1 MTRRQVVTSHGDA
14 GNASIILVLITPA
27 IFGVAGLVVD
37 GGRALNAR
45 QHAANQAEQAARAAR
60 AAADAVDVDAI
71 RKGAGLAIDPLAA
84 RRAAERYLAA
94 AGATGTVSLGP
105 QSVTVTVK
113 ASTQTAFFA
122 VIGVNHISVTGTAT
136 ARPARGV
143 VTEETP

>member
-1 MTRRQVVTSHGDA
+1 MICRQVRSYGDA

-45 QHAANQAEQAARAAR
+45 QHAANHAEQAARAA
-60 AAADAVDVDAI
+60 ADVVDVDAI
-71 RKGAGLAIDPLAA
+71 RTGAGLAIDPLPA
-84 RRAAERYLAA
+84 RSAAERYLAA
-94 AGATGTVSLGP
+94 AGATGTVSLGV
-105 QSVTVTVK
+105 QFVTVTVK
-113 ASTQTAFFA
+113 ATTQTAFFA

-143 VTEETP
+143 VTEEAP

>member
-1 MTRRQVVTSHGDA
+1 MIRRQVVNSHRDA

-27 IFGVAGLVVD
+27 IYGVAGLVVD

-45 QHAANQAEQAARAAR
+45 QHAANQAEHAAR

-71 RKGAGLAIDPLAA
+71 RTGAGLAIDPLAA

-143 VTEETP
+143 VTEENP

>member
-1 MTRRQVVTSHGDA
+1 MIRSQLVTHHGDA
-14 GNASIILVLITPA
+14 GNASIILVLLTPA

-45 QHAANQAEQAARAAR
+45 QHAANQAEQAARAA
-60 AAADAVDVDAI
+60 ADAVDVDAI
-71 RKGAGLAIDPLAA
+71 RTGAGLAIDPLTA

-94 AGATGTVSLGP
+94 AGETGTVSLGA

-113 ASTQTAFFA
+113 ATTQTAFFA

>member
-1 MTRRQVVTSHGDA
+1 MTHRQVVNSHGDA

-45 QHAANQAEQAARAAR
+45 QHAANQAEQAARAG
-60 AAADAVDVDAI
+60 ADAVDVDAI
-71 RKGAGLAIDPLAA
+71 RTGNGLAIDPLAA
-84 RRAAERYLAA
+84 RSAADRYLAA

-105 QSVTVTVK
+105 QSVTVTVR

-122 VIGVNHISVTGTAT
+122 VIGVKHISVTGTAT

>member
-1 MTRRQVVTSHGDA
+1 MIRGQIADSHRDA

-45 QHAANQAEQAARAAR
+45 QQAASHAEQAAR

-71 RKGAGLAIDPLAA
+71 RTGAGLAIDPLAA
-84 RRAAERYLAA
+84 RSAAERYLAA
-94 AGATGTVSLGP
+94 AGATGTVSLGA

-113 ASTQTAFFA
+113 ASTRTTFFA
-122 VIGVNHISVTGTAT
+122 VIGVNHISVTGMAT

-143 VTEETP
+143 VTEGTP

>member
-1 MTRRQVVTSHGDA
+1 MISRRVVDGHKDA

-45 QHAANQAEQAARAAR
+45 QHAANQAEQAARAA
-60 AAADAVDVDAI
+60 ADAVDVDAI
-71 RKGAGLAIDPLAA
+71 RTGAGLVIDPLAA

-94 AGATGTVSLGP
+94 AGASGRVSVGR
-105 QSVTVTVK
+105 QSVTVTVN

-143 VTEETP
+143 VTEEAP

>member
-1 MTRRQVVTSHGDA
+1 MIRRQVDTSHGDA

-45 QHAANQAEQAARAAR
+45 QQAANHAEQAAR

-71 RKGAGLAIDPLAA
+71 RTGAGLAIDPLAA

-94 AGATGTVSLGP
+94 AGATGTVALGP
-105 QSVTVTVK
+105 QSVTVTVT

-122 VIGVNHISVTGTAT
+122 VTGVNHISVTGTAT

-143 VTEETP
+143 ASEETP

>member
-1 MTRRQVVTSHGDA
+1 MIRRQVVTSHGDA

-45 QHAANQAEQAARAAR
+45 QQAANQAEQAAR

-71 RKGAGLAIDPLAA
+71 RTGAGLAIDPLAA

-94 AGATGTVSLGP
+94 AGATGRVSLGP

-122 VIGVNHISVTGTAT
+122 VIGVTHISVIGTAT

>member
-1 MTRRQVVTSHGDA
+1 MIRRQVVNSHGDA

-37 GGRALNAR
+37 GGRALNSR
-45 QHAANQAEQAARAAR
+45 QHAANQAEQAARAA
-60 AAADAVDVDAI
+60 ADAVDVDAI
-71 RKGAGLAIDPLAA
+71 RTGAGLAIDPLAA
-84 RRAAERYLAA
+84 RSAAERYLAA